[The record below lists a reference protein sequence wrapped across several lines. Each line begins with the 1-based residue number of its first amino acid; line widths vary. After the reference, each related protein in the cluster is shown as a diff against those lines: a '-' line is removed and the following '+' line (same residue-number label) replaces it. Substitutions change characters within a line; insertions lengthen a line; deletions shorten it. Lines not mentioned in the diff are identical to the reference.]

1 MQMRKTLVVGGLG
14 LVALIVAVVFSVAII
29 APVFAAKPGP
39 DSQFT
44 YPISWQPAR
53 EPDSGS
59 TGSSILRLN
68 EDGTADITSVQ
79 LGEIRRTADGRQC
92 VEGNGD
98 VSSGRGL
105 WEVDGDGVL
114 RVNSDSGDAVFLPG
128 RGRFTGPDWS
138 ELRQPFCDHTYVDFS
153 PIV

>member
-1 MQMRKTLVVGGLG
+1 MVGGLG
-14 LVALIVAVVFSVAII
+14 LVALILVVVLSFTII
-29 APVFAAKPGP
+29 APVFTATHGP
-39 DSQFT
+39 DSQFA

-53 EPDSGS
+53 EPNSDS
-59 TGSSILRLN
+59 TGPSILRLN
-68 EDGTADITSVQ
+68 EDGTADFTGIQ
-79 LGEIRRTADGRQC
+79 LGGIRNTADGRQC

-98 VSSGRGL
+98 ASSGRGV

-114 RVNSDSGDAVFLPG
+114 RVNSDSGDAAFLPG

-138 ELRQPFCDHTYVDFS
+138 ELRQPFCDHTYIDFS